1 MGRLI
6 PHRDHTNLFSTA
18 SHLRPLLR
26 RCAIV
31 FIMVTGP
38 LLTLAGCDSSQRHTT
53 LGRPLAPITM
63 TREPSR
69 LPTPPRNPL
78 YDPPPRVTSAPKPT
92 PQRWQPRPRPRPTR
106 MIGPKRIVIDAG
118 HGGKDSGAVGRG
130 PMVEKEVNLRV
141 AKILVDELE
150 ARGAEVIE
158 SRPNDRFI
166 SLNGRASTA
175 ERTRCDLFVS
185 IHADAAQREAASGTT
200 VYIARNASR
209 ESQRAGQAI
218 EEAFVRNGFESRG
231 VRKAGFRVLVGHSRP
246 AVLVECGFLS
256 NREEARMLAQS
267 AYQQRV
273 ALSIAEGITDH
284 FTR

>member
-6 PHRDHTNLFSTA
+6 PHRNHTILLATA
-18 SHLRPLLR
+18 AQWRPLLR
-26 RCAIV
+26 RCALLFV
-31 FIMVTGP
+31 VLVGP
-38 LLTLAGCDSSQRHTT
+38 LLMLAGCDSPQRHTT
-53 LGRPLAPITM
+53 LGRPLAPITV
-63 TREPSR
+63 TREPAR

-78 YDPPPRVTSAPKPT
+78 YDPPPRVTSAPKPA
-92 PQRWQPRPRPRPTR
+92 PQRWQPSPRPRPTR

-141 AKILVDELE
+141 AKILVEELE

-158 SRPNDRFI
+158 SRPNDGFI
-166 SLNGRASTA
+166 SLNGRANTA

-185 IHADAAQREAASGTT
+185 IHADAAHRESATGTT

-209 ESQRAGQAI
+209 QSQKAGRAI
-218 EEAFVRNGFESRG
+218 EAAFVRNGFESRG

-284 FTR
+284 FVR